1 MTILVVDD
9 DRDQRELRSLLL
21 TRNGFEAVAAADK
34 ASAKRLAA
42 THHPEAAVVD
52 LSLPTI
58 QDGLELIRDLK
69 TLDSAIRVV
78 VLTGSSQRTLAKDL
92 DSAPVDDLF
101 IKPASTA
108 ALVRKLRSYEGKS
121 RT

>member
-21 TRNGFEAVAAADK
+21 TRNGFEAVSAADK
-34 ASAKRLAA
+34 TSAKQLAA
-42 THHPEAAVVD
+42 AHRPDAAVVD
-52 LSLPTI
+52 LGLPTI

-69 TLDSAIRVV
+69 ALDSGMRVV
-78 VLTGSSQRTLAKDL
+78 VLTGSTQRALANDL
-92 DSAPVDDLF
+92 NSAPVDDLF

-108 ALVRKLRSYEGKS
+108 ALVRKLRSYDTKS

>member
-21 TRNGFEAVAAADK
+21 ARNGFEALPAADK
-34 ASAKRLAA
+34 TSAKRLAA
-42 THHPEAAVVD
+42 THHPQAAVVD
-52 LSLPTI
+52 LGLPTI

-69 TLDSAIRVV
+69 ALNAAIRVV
-78 VLTGSSQRTLAKDL
+78 VITGSTRKALANDL
-92 DSAPVDDLF
+92 DFAAVDDLF

-108 ALVRKLRSYEGKS
+108 ALIRKLRSYES
-121 RT
+121 SARD

>member
-21 TRNGFEAVAAADK
+21 ARNGFEAVPAADK
-34 ASAKRLAA
+34 ASARRLAA
-42 THHPEAAVVD
+42 SHHPEAAVVD
-52 LSLPTI
+52 LGLPTI

-69 TLDSAIRVV
+69 ALDSSIRVV
-78 VLTGSSQRTLAKDL
+78 VLTGATQRSLAKEL
-92 DSAPVDDLF
+92 DSAPVDSLF

-108 ALVRKLRSYEGKS
+108 ALVRKLRSYEK
-121 RT
+121 

>member
-1 MTILVVDD
+1 MTILIVDD

-21 TRNGFEAVAAADK
+21 ARNGFEAVPAADK

-42 THHPEAAVVD
+42 MHRPEAAVVD
-52 LSLPTI
+52 LGLPTV

-69 TLDSAIRVV
+69 ALNSAMRVV
-78 VLTGSSQRTLAKDL
+78 VLTGSTRSALAKDI

-108 ALVRKLRSYEGKS
+108 ALVRKLRSYESKS
-121 RT
+121 RS